1 MSKDESTPM
10 KVNIQI
16 ECTPVEARQFFGL
29 PNVEPMQAAVL
40 EQFQKKMLAEID
52 RVSPEGIMSTWF
64 SLMPQGAQ
72 QMQKLFTD
80 MVAQGLGRPKE

>member
-1 MSKDESTPM
+1 LSKDEKAPM

>member
-1 MSKDESTPM
+1 M

-40 EQFQKKMLAEID
+40 EQFQKKFLAEID
-52 RVSPEGIMSTWF
+52 RVSPEGTMSTWF

-72 QMQKLFTD
+72 QMQRLFTD

>member
-1 MSKDESTPM
+1 M

-64 SLMPQGAQ
+64 SLMPQGAH